1 MSRPVG
7 PGQLRQSLAG
17 KWQVPLLACALV
29 LLAIGLVRMG
39 PDQEEVPFETHVK
52 CVEMLMK
59 GRFHTQA
66 ADLIKSLLE
75 EERPDEEVAR
85 LRRLMART
93 IFAVEKPLA
102 EHDSA
107 NANHIIYNHGQ
118 ATERGLEPTAE
129 DVEQVAMA
137 CEWLGR
143 RHKAVARYRQA
154 LSLSPSQPNQIRR
167 KLIELLGAMPGVP
180 PDRLAEEIDSL
191 LAHSQDDPANLVWA
205 VERKAELLL
214 RQGQVVEARELL
226 ARTRRG
232 VSDGALSGQLDYLAA
247 LADFYA
253 GDYDKAEPLIRQLR
267 ARLSVSDELSAKA
280 GWLLGRLDYQQD
292 RPQYALSVFDDVLAS
307 FAAGPYVAGCVLG
320 RAECLASLERYDE
333 AAEAYEQVVALLEGG
348 RHGRLVD
355 GAAVRSSLT
364 GLYYD
369 LRARGR
375 TVESLRFIELAL
387 KLTSPQDLEKA
398 TWYLGVVARL
408 HEELARRARDEADRI
423 GGDSREAESA
433 EKLAEAKRH
442 FAEAANTWLELAK
455 ANTLRDAIAEDAA
468 WRAADDF
475 DLAGETESVIE
486 ILREFIEQ
494 RPSSPRTP
502 QARFRLGQAYQARN
516 ELDSAIESYR
526 MLMQK
531 HPRTLSAF
539 SAMVP
544 LSQCFVALGADF
556 YKQAEQV
563 LLFVL
568 EEDPS
573 QPGLYTP
580 EAPLFREALFRLG
593 ELYGHMD
600 RHTDAIARL
609 ADFLEYY
616 PQDSRRPQ
624 VQFLLADSYLKAG
637 LALRSRA
644 GSDMEFNAREA
655 LLNEFR
661 KRLQEAARLYEQVIE
676 AYGARAEDSLS
687 AREQLYLRLG
697 YLYRAECAF
706 ELGEYDQAVP
716 LYEQAAYRYQNEP
729 VSLSAYLQIINC
741 YFRLGE
747 RQRARTAVGRA
758 RWLLR
763 RMPPSDFAQRPRG
776 IDRQRWQDVL
786 AWIEDSGL
794 LASREGSAP

>member
-29 LLAIGLVRMG
+29 LLAVGLVRMG
-39 PDQEEVPFETHVK
+39 PDQEEVPFEMYVK
-52 CVEMLMK
+52 RVEVLMR

-66 ADLIKSLLE
+66 AELIKSLLE
-75 EERPDEEVAR
+75 QERPDEEVAR

-102 EHDSA
+102 EHDPE
-107 NANHIIYNHGQ
+107 NAKRIIYNYGQ
-118 ATERGLEPTAE
+118 ATERGLPPTAE
-129 DVEQVAMA
+129 DVEQLAA
-137 CEWLGR
+137 AYEWLGR
-143 RHKAVARYRQA
+143 WDKAVARYRQA
-154 LSLSPSQPNQIRR
+154 LSLAPSRPNQIRR
-167 KLIELLGAMPGVP
+167 RLIELLGIMPDVP
-180 PDRLAEEIDSL
+180 PDRVAEEIDSL

-214 RQGQVVEARELL
+214 RQGQLDEARELL
-226 ARTRRG
+226 TRTRRG
-232 VSDGALSGQLDYLAA
+232 VTDGSLSGQLDYLAA
-247 LADFYA
+247 LTEFYA
-253 GDYDKAEPLIRQLR
+253 GDYDEAEPLVRQLR
-267 ARLSVSDELSAKA
+267 ARLSVSDELSAKT

-307 FAAGPYVAGCVLG
+307 FASGPYVTGCMLG
-320 RAECLASLERYDE
+320 RAECLAALERYDE
-333 AAEAYEQVVALLEGG
+333 AGGAYEEVVALFHRG

-355 GAAVRSSLT
+355 GAAVRTSLT
-364 GLYYD
+364 GLYYN

-375 TVESLRFIELAL
+375 TVEALRFIKLAL
-387 KLTSPQDLEKA
+387 DLTNRQDLEKV

-408 HEELARRARDEADRI
+408 HEELGRQARSEADRL
-423 GGDSREAESA
+423 GGDPHEGASA
-433 EKLAEAKRH
+433 ERLAEAKRH
-442 FAEAANTWLELAK
+442 FGEAANTWLELAK

-468 WRAADDF
+468 WQAADDF

-486 ILREFIEQ
+486 ILSEFIVQ
-494 RPSSPRTP
+494 RPNSPRTP
-502 QARFRLGQAYQARN
+502 QARFRLGQAYQAQN
-516 ELDSAIESYR
+516 ELHSAIESYR
-526 MLMQK
+526 TLVQK

-556 YKQAEQV
+556 YEQAEQV
-563 LLFVL
+563 LLLVL

-616 PQDSRRPQ
+616 PQDARRPQ
-624 VQFLLADSYLKAG
+624 VQFMLADSYLKAG

-644 GSDMEFNAREA
+644 GGDVEFNARET
-655 LLNEFR
+655 LLGEFR

-676 AYGARAEDSLS
+676 AYGARPEESLS

-706 ELGEYDQAVP
+706 ELGQYEQAVP

-747 RQRARTAVGRA
+747 RQRARTALGRA

-763 RMPPSDFAQRPRG
+763 RMPVSDFAQQPTG

-786 AWIEDSGL
+786 AWVEDSGL
-794 LASREGSAP
+794 LASQEGSAP